1 MLAEPQSQV
10 QGHLS
15 SSKQIQEPPLF
26 QSTCCTSLCASF
38 PAWELIDS
46 SHYPTLDSEP
56 PPGTSDWPPGRIGV
70 RGCKGRD
77 FPQSLRSQDLESRD
91 CSACSAPRTR
101 WKCLASW
108 VAAPSRDRTARWAIL
123 QVLPCHWEDP
133 TGAAP
138 SFRPFPAVSLEAC
151 TQTSFADARGE
162 LSEP

>member
-15 SSKQIQEPPLF
+15 SSKQIQEPRSVPINLLHL
-26 QSTCCTSLCASF
+26 SLRSF

-77 FPQSLRSQDLESRD
+77 FPQSLRSRDLGSRD
-91 CSACSAPRTR
+91 CSACHTPRTR

-108 VAAPSRDRTARWAIL
+108 VAASGLDRTARWAIL

-138 SFRPFPAVSLEAC
+138 SFRPFPAVSLETC